1 MNFSIIIPHKNI
13 PLLLQ
18 RCLDSIPNRDDIQVI
33 VVDDNSDADKVD
45 FDNFPQW
52 SGKNYEIYFTKEGK
66 GAGYARNVGLSKA
79 KGEWL
84 TFVDAD
90 DLLVFGAEEIFQ
102 YVLRQDADV
111 VFCNSKAVKSDD
123 IAQPSDR
130 NFYSWYFD
138 QYAIDQEASLLR
150 FHFHS
155 LWGKF
160 IKQGLIRNHNIRF
173 HETIYS
179 NDVFFSSCIGCYA
192 KKIEV
197 INKVFYIV
205 TERTNSLA
213 SSQYGNQI
221 IPVKECLDR
230 TTEAILVRALYDKLS
245 VKEKDNQLYEYS
257 RKLRKYYK
265 KEYILYVLRLY
276 FKHPKYAILL
286 TKEDLK
292 LLCKKSSNRVIC
304 FPS

>member
-1 MNFSIIIPHKNI
+1 MNNQFAFSIIIPHKNI
-13 PLLLQ
+13 PQLLQ
-18 RCLDSIPNRDDIQVI
+18 RCLDSIPVRDDIQVI

-52 SGKNYEIYFTKEGK
+52 SGKNYEFYFTKEGR
-66 GAGYARNVGLSKA
+66 GAGYARNVGLTKA
-79 KGEWL
+79 KGEWV

-90 DLLVFGAEEIFQ
+90 DLLAFDADEIFQ
-102 YVLRQDADV
+102 YVLRQDTDV
-111 VFCNSKAVKSDD
+111 VFCNSTAVKSDD

-138 QYAIDQEASLLR
+138 QYAIDKEESLFR

-160 IKQGLIRNHNIRF
+160 IKLGLVKNHNIRF

-179 NDVFFSSCIGCYA
+179 NDVFFSSSIGCCA
-192 KKIEV
+192 KKINV

-213 SSQYGNQI
+213 ASQYGNQI
-221 IPVKECLDR
+221 ISVKECIDR
-230 TTEAILVRALYDKLS
+230 TTEAILVRDLYDKLS

-257 RKLRKYYK
+257 RKLRKYHK
-265 KEYILYVLRLY
+265 KEYVLYVLGLY
-276 FKHPKYAILL
+276 FKHPKYAALL

-292 LLCKKSSNRVIC
+292 LLRKKIIK
-304 FPS
+304 